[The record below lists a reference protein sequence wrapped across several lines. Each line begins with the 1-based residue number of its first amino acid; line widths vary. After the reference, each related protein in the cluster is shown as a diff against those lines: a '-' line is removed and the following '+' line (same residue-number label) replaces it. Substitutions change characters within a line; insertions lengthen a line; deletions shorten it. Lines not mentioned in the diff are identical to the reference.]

1 MSFSTDG
8 RAVLP
13 FTQDGTYRITGTV
26 TDQAGN
32 VSRVLSEDE
41 FVLDKTAPVV
51 EISGVAD
58 RSANNDT
65 VAPVIRFTDANFDP
79 NGTTLTM
86 TGANNGAVSYDGDY
100 ADVENGRVFS
110 YEDFARV
117 QEVDDI
123 YTLTAGITDLAGNT
137 ADSSIMFSANRFG
150 SVYTFSDD
158 TEALR
163 GHYIQTERDLVFTET
178 NVDSL
183 QRDTIALK
191 LTRNGV
197 PMDLKENTDYTIAA
211 AGGGG
216 SWSQYRY
223 TIDKSLIA
231 DEGVY
236 AVAVYSVDA
245 AGNINENIDEVKKAE
260 LNFGVDK
267 TPPVV
272 VPIDF
277 ESNTQYAVEG
287 KAVELEIKD
296 NLALK
301 SVEILL
307 DGEAVACSAS
317 GETYTFN
324 VPQSNHK
331 QSVVIQAADEAG
343 NVCTVNV
350 DDVLVSTNILAR
362 WYNNTPLFFGS
373 LGGVAVAAAVVIV
386 LLRK

>member
-1 MSFSTDG
+1 M
-8 RAVLP
+8 
-13 FTQDGTYRITGTV
+13 
-26 TDQAGN
+26 
-32 VSRVLSEDE
+32 
-41 FVLDKTAPVV
+41 
-51 EISGVAD
+51 
-58 RSANNDT
+58 
-65 VAPVIRFTDANFDP
+65 
-79 NGTTLTM
+79 
-86 TGANNGAVSYDGDY
+86 
-100 ADVENGRVFS
+100 
-110 YEDFARV
+110 
-117 QEVDDI
+117 
-123 YTLTAGITDLAGNT
+123 
-137 ADSSIMFSANRFG
+137 
-150 SVYTFSDD
+150 
-158 TEALR
+158 
-163 GHYIQTERDLVFTET
+163 
-178 NVDSL
+178 DSL

-272 VPIDF
+272 VPSDF

-386 LLRK
+386 LLRKKRNQAEETAQVQ